1 MNEFVSISEL
11 TQRRKDKINS
21 KNIAER
27 FIVSLIDSSVMLQIA
42 ERVRTLR
49 TLIDRRCGIVGGLKN
64 VSRTNSRG
72 GGLNISEGW
81 KKVKILIAK
90 GRVGFSIVFFS
101 FLIIKNTVLRIF
113 VYTVRVK

>member
-11 TQRRKDKINS
+11 TQRIKDKINS

-49 TLIDRRCGIVGGLKN
+49 SLIDRRCGIVGGGGGLKN
-64 VSRTNSRG
+64 VSKTNSRG
-72 GGLNISEGW
+72 GGLNIREGW

-90 GRVGFSIVFFS
+90 GRVGFSIVFFFFS
-101 FLIIKNTVLRIF
+101 N
-113 VYTVRVK
+113 Y